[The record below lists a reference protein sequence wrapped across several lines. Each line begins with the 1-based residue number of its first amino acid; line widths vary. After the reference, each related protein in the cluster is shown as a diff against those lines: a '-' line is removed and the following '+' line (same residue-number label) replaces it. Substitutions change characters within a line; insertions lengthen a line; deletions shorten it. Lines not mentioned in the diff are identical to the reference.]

1 MEVIWC
7 GWSSIPFR
15 SGTAA
20 GLLHANLKRMNL
32 SWNMVGRAYS
42 CSACTA
48 ALWKGINQLHF
59 ILLSVEILRL
69 PLWWIIQP
77 FEFSSSVSP
86 AAKIKLPVFR
96 WLHTPTYVHSRTR
109 ILRGVLYYLFKAN
122 SSKVHPW
129 YGICR
134 VFKVLGS
141 PYGGGRLFGTHD
153 KQNSATSPTQRFFS
167 RQLLFR
173 RGLRNPDI
181 RSLRIASCRID
192 AGVGLIRLDIN
203 SVYWDRRSICL
214 GNLEGSSGWNGFILV
229 TITNNHS
236 LLVESW
242 LGWYVYINSLTTA
255 RKAGKPGIN
264 TTEIGSEK

>member
-1 MEVIWC
+1 VSKYCGFLYDELFNHSNSVRPYRRLLRSNYLFSVGYIHLLMSTLGRESYEVYCIT
-7 GWSSIPFR
+7 S
-15 SGTAA
+15 
-20 GLLHANLKRMNL
+20 
-32 SWNMVGRAYS
+32 
-42 CSACTA
+42 
-48 ALWKGINQLHF
+48 
-59 ILLSVEILRL
+59 LRL
-69 PLWWIIQP
+69 IVQKYIP
-77 FEFSSSVSP
+77 ST
-86 AAKIKLPVFR
+86 VFAV
-96 WLHTPTYVHSRTR
+96 Y
-109 ILRGVLYYLFKAN
+109 
-122 SSKVHPW
+122 SK
-129 YGICR
+129 
-134 VFKVLGS
+134 F
-141 PYGGGRLFGTHD
+141 YGGGRLFGTHD